1 MATHQ
6 SLLDLLPAAF
16 LPELKAAGTIRSY
29 DDGQVIHT
37 QDAAS
42 VGLSI
47 VMRGRVRFGLYAA
60 NGSFNL
66 TGILGHGH
74 CFGEATL
81 FANRPRVYHAEA
93 FGQAEVLSL
102 GKGSFDALYDA
113 HPHFS
118 RAVTV
123 TVTQRLY
130 EALDIADDLRR
141 RGVEQQIAMLL
152 LRIARTGGFEED
164 DLPLRQADI
173 AFALGMSRV
182 SVGKALDR
190 LKQRG
195 LIRLGYGKITMTDR
209 QALLA
214 MGMQT

>member
-1 MATHQ
+1 MPVHQ
-6 SLLDLLPAAF
+6 SLLELIPPKLLPTV
-16 LPELKAAGTIRSY
+16 KAAGTTRPY
-29 DDGQVIHT
+29 ADGQVIHT
-37 QDAAS
+37 QQAAS

-47 VMRGRVRFGLYAA
+47 ILRGRVRFGLYAETGA
-60 NGSFNL
+60 FNL
-66 TGILGHGH
+66 TGLLGCGH

-81 FANRPRVYHAEA
+81 FADRRRAYHAEA
-93 FGQAEVLSL
+93 FGETEVLAI
-102 GKGSFDALYDA
+102 GKRAFDALHDA
-113 HPHFS
+113 HPPFA

-152 LRIARTGGFEED
+152 LRIARTGGFDED

-182 SVGKALDR
+182 SIGKALDR
-190 LKQRG
+190 LSQRD
-195 LIRLGYGKITMTDR
+195 LIQLGYGKITMIDR
-209 QALLA
+209 QALLELGNA
-214 MGMQT
+214 A